1 MFRLIVAGDVL
12 AMMVFHVD
20 DIKIEVT
27 EEVTEAVV
35 RALNQRLPTKHLG
48 EVKWYMGSEYKMG
61 RAKGTLEIS
70 QTQFIRSVLNRF
82 DFSKSSSIASTPYLN
97 PRHVG
102 DEETVMD
109 VPFREIVGSLVWI
122 ANQTRPDIANA
133 VRAIARFF
141 HNPKPIHYKAG
152 QKILE
157 YLNATSDLGLT
168 FRRGSDVGCVQL
180 EFDLE
185 TYVDSDHAH
194 KAEDRLS
201 VSGVAGSCGGAL
213 VS

>member
-1 MFRLIVAGDVL
+1 M

-122 ANQTRPDIANA
+122 ANQTRPDLSL
-133 VRAIARFF
+133 
-141 HNPKPIHYKAG
+141 IH
-152 QKILE
+152 I
-157 YLNATSDLGLT
+157 
-168 FRRGSDVGCVQL
+168 
-180 EFDLE
+180 
-185 TYVDSDHAH
+185 
-194 KAEDRLS
+194 
-201 VSGVAGSCGGAL
+201 
-213 VS
+213 